1 MPNKKEQYKFTIM
14 FNAGDP
20 LAQQTADILN
30 QQGRRKAQFITNAV
44 QHYLH
49 CKETPDIPQSL
60 SSASVDYSV
69 IEKLVRR
76 ILAENSSLQTVVPSS
91 QKTVPA
97 IKQDEELQMDE
108 AAELLGEEGLAAIA
122 NTMSLF
128 RK

>member
-76 ILAENSSLQTVVPSS
+76 ILAENSSLPTAVPAS

-122 NTMSLF
+122 NTMALF

>member
-76 ILAENSSLQTVVPSS
+76 ILAENSSLQTAAPSS

-122 NTMSLF
+122 NTMALF